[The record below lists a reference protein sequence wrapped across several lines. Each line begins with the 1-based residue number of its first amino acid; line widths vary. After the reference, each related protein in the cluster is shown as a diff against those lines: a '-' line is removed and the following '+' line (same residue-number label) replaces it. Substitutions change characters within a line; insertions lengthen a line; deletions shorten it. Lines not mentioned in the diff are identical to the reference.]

1 MEGDAPVVCVSQV
14 MACTVLNLKE
24 SPLCIQRHRTS
35 MASQLQFEQ
44 RATPTRGVVHF
55 LLDQS
60 PAVEAIVYFRL
71 NSPVER
77 PRC

>member
-14 MACTVLNLKE
+14 MACTVLDLKG
-24 SPLCIQRHRTS
+24 SPLCMQRHLTS
-35 MASQLQFEQ
+35 MSSQLQFEL